1 MNKEKALIILD
12 SAELQTIEKSKAA
25 QIKATFEP
33 MAEMLLEFETAF
45 DSVLADSEIE
55 ITEEIT
61 DRAKRLRIDIGK
73 IRIKTEAVRKEQK
86 DEYLRAGKAIDGV
99 SNILKWAVVEK
110 ENKLKEIE
118 NHFEMQEQA
127 RVDKLQEDR
136 VAKLSIYVADA
147 DERDLAGMDE
157 DVWSAYFNAKK
168 KEYEDI
174 QAAVVQ
180 AEKDRIAKEK
190 ADIAEQKRIKAEN
203 EKLKKDAEAKLKADI
218 EKQKRE
224 DAAKKLQEAK
234 LKKEQE
240 AQEVKLKKE
249 RELHEA
255 ELQKAKDAKIKIEN
269 DARIKQEKLEV
280 KIKAEQ
286 DEKNR
291 IAIEA
296 EKKRVELENQ
306 IKAKE
311 EAESAIKVKAE
322 EARQFELNK
331 GDSAKVQDLIGDL
344 KGLKTKYVFQSKNN
358 QETYSEVNTLIEKIL
373 IHIETKRTIK

>member
-1 MNKEKALIILD
+1 MNKEKVLVVFDAP
-12 SAELQTIEKSKAA
+12 ELSSIEKSKAT
-25 QIKATFEP
+25 QIKTTFEP
-33 MAEMLLEFETAF
+33 MAEMLLKFETAF

-118 NHFEMQEQA
+118 NHFEMQEQS
-127 RVDKLQEDR
+127 RIYKLQEDR
-136 VAKLSIYVADA
+136 VAKLSIYIADA

-174 QAAVVQ
+174 QAAIVQ

-190 ADIAEQKRIKAEN
+190 AEIAEQKRIKAEN

-218 EKQKRE
+218 EKQKKE
-224 DAAKKLQEAK
+224 DAARKLQDAK
-234 LKKEQE
+234 LQKERE
-240 AQEVKLKKE
+240 AQEVKLQKE

-255 ELQKAKDAKIKIEN
+255 ELQKEKDAKLKIEN
-269 DARIKQEKLEV
+269 DARIKREALEKKIQDKEDAELLE
-280 KIKAEQ
+280 KE
-286 DEKNR
+286 N
-291 IAIEA
+291 A
-296 EKKRVELENQ
+296 EK
-306 IKAKE
+306 
-311 EAESAIKVKAE
+311 
-322 EARQFELNK
+322 ARQFELNK
-331 GDSAKVQDLIGDL
+331 GDSAKVQDLIADL
-344 KGLKTKYVFQSKNN
+344 KGIKIKYVFQSKNN
-358 QETYSEVNTLIEKIL
+358 QETFDEVAILIEKIL

>member
-1 MNKEKALIILD
+1 MTKEKSLIILD

-234 LKKEQE
+234 LKKE
-240 AQEVKLKKE
+240 
-249 RELHEA
+249 RELYEA
-255 ELQKAKDAKIKIEN
+255 KLQK
-269 DARIKQEKLEV
+269 Q
-280 KIKAEQ
+280 Q
-286 DEKNR
+286 DEKDR
-291 IAIEA
+291 MVIEA
-296 EKKRVELENQ
+296 EQKRVELENQ

-311 EAESAIKVKAE
+311 DAELLEKEKAE
-322 EARQFELNK
+322 KARQFELNK

>member
-234 LKKEQE
+234 LKKE
-240 AQEVKLKKE
+240 

>member
-1 MNKEKALIILD
+1 
-12 SAELQTIEKSKAA
+12 
-25 QIKATFEP
+25 
-33 MAEMLLEFETAF
+33 
-45 DSVLADSEIE
+45 
-55 ITEEIT
+55 
-61 DRAKRLRIDIGK
+61 
-73 IRIKTEAVRKEQK
+73 
-86 DEYLRAGKAIDGV
+86 
-99 SNILKWAVVEK
+99 
-110 ENKLKEIE
+110 
-118 NHFEMQEQA
+118 
-127 RVDKLQEDR
+127 
-136 VAKLSIYVADA
+136 
-147 DERDLAGMDE
+147 MDE

-234 LKKEQE
+234 LKKE
-240 AQEVKLKKE
+240 
-249 RELHEA
+249 RELYEA
-255 ELQKAKDAKIKIEN
+255 KLQK
-269 DARIKQEKLEV
+269 Q
-280 KIKAEQ
+280 Q
-286 DEKNR
+286 DEKDR
-291 IAIEA
+291 MVIEA
-296 EKKRVELENQ
+296 EQKRIELENQ

-311 EAESAIKVKAE
+311 DAKLLEKEKAE
-322 EARQFELNK
+322 KARQFELNK